1 MLAKMAVAA
10 FDLVVRSGM
19 VADGSGGEPFAADV
33 AIAGGR
39 IVEIGTVRG
48 RGRDEIDAGG
58 RLVTPGFVDIH
69 THYDGQ
75 ITWDHRLAPSSGHG
89 VTTVV
94 MSNCGVGFAPCMPDD
109 RDLLLRLMEGIEDIP
124 HAVMAAGIP
133 WAWESFPEYLDFL
146 EGRTCDVDFAMQV
159 PHAPVR
165 VYVMGQRAADRE
177 PATADEIRRMA
188 GLVAEAVAA
197 GALGFTTSRTMNHR
211 TRAGALAPTVTA
223 AEEELRGIARG
234 LRALGKGVLQMV
246 DDFHLTSEDDS
257 VEFAMWRRIVEE
269 SGRPLSFSLFQS
281 SADPQAWRYLLK
293 LVERANA
300 DGVAIR
306 GQVSCRPVGSLFG
319 LELSTHPL
327 LRTPTYESIAGLP
340 FADRVA
346 HMRRPE
352 IRERLL
358 AEVPAALATQRF
370 RDYGAMFAFGDPP
383 DYSPPPEQRIDRR
396 AQQRGV
402 SVMELV
408 YDLLLERDGRAIL
421 YGPSANFADGN
432 LNPSFEMMQHR
443 DTVLGLGDGGAHVA
457 RICDASLPT
466 HVLTYWTRDR
476 AGDRLALGKAIRMLT
491 RDTAAA
497 VGLHDRGAI
506 APGFVADLNVIDYD
520 RLRLAPPLPANDL
533 PANGTRLTQQA
544 DGYDATIK
552 SGVVTYRDGTA
563 TDALPGRLV
572 RGGRAAPAS

>member
-1 MLAKMAVAA
+1 MAVAA

-19 VADGSGGEPFAADV
+19 VADGSGREPFEADV

-39 IVEIGTVRG
+39 VVEVGTVRG
-48 RGRDEIDAGG
+48 GGRDEIDARG

-75 ITWDHRLAPSSGHG
+75 VTWEHTLAPSSDHG

-94 MSNCGVGFAPCMPDD
+94 MSNCGVGFAPCKAEHH
-109 RDLLLRLMEGIEDIP
+109 DLLLRLMEGIEDIP

-133 WAWESFPEYLDFL
+133 WAWESFPEYLDHL
-146 EGRTCDVDFAMQV
+146 ESRTCDVDFAVQV

-188 GLVAEAVAA
+188 ELVREAVDA

-234 LRALGKGVLQMV
+234 LRTLGKGVLQAV

-257 VEFAMWRRIVEE
+257 VEFAMWRRIAAE
-269 SGRPLSFSLFQS
+269 SGRPFSFSLFQS
-281 SADPQAWRYLLK
+281 NADPEAWRYLLAM
-293 LVERANA
+293 VERANR

-306 GQVSCRPVGSLFG
+306 GQCSSRPVGSLFG
-319 LELSTHPL
+319 LELSTHPF
-327 LRTPTYESIAGLP
+327 LRTPTYESIAHLGL
-340 FADRVA
+340 AERVA
-346 HMRRPE
+346 ALRRPG

-358 AEVPAALATQRF
+358 AEIPAALATQRF
-370 RDYGAMFAFGDPP
+370 RDYAKMFAFGDPP
-383 DYSPPPEQRIDRR
+383 DYSPPPELRLDRV
-396 AQQRGV
+396 AAQRGV
-402 SVMELV
+402 SPMEV
-408 YDLLLERDGRAIL
+408 AYDVLLEHDGRGLL
-421 YGPSANFADGN
+421 YGPSANFADGH
-432 LNPSFEMMQHR
+432 LDSSLAMMQHP
-443 DTVLGLGDGGAHVA
+443 DTIIGLGDGGAHVA

-466 HVLTYWTRDR
+466 HLLTYWTRDR
-476 AGDRLALGKAIRMLT
+476 AGNRLPLASAIRMLT
-491 RDTAAA
+491 HDTAAA
-497 VGLHDRGAI
+497 VGLHDRGTL
-506 APGFVADLNVIDYD
+506 APGQVGDVNVIDYD
-520 RLRLAPPLPANDL
+520 HLQLALPRIVTDL
-533 PANGTRLTQQA
+533 PAGGGRLKQHA
-544 DGYDATIK
+544 RGYTATIK

-563 TDALPGRLV
+563 TGALPGRLV
-572 RGGRAAPAS
+572 RGERGGSSR